1 MLFWWMISWLVDIN
15 VKKTPLNVRGNVQ
28 HLQCISK
35 MSIFWD
41 KILIKGWFIRTI
53 NDISSVSCT
62 SVVPIMLCFWHPP
75 FKVSFGSIKLSLFQT
90 FVNFFSQIHTN
101 IKCIFNTFLLTFF
114 YVFSKCFV
122 CIELIR
128 NILLEL
134 PKWIYSG
141 FCSPPHQLP
150 SYHSGYQVQTHS
162 RNQKIFAV
170 QIWLCETIITYI
182 CREIGYF

>member
-1 MLFWWMISWLVDIN
+1 MIHQNYKW
-15 VKKTPLNVRGNVQ
+15 
-28 HLQCISK
+28 HL
-35 MSIFWD
+35 
-41 KILIKGWFIRTI
+41 
-53 NDISSVSCT
+53 
-62 SVVPIMLCFWHPP
+62 
-75 FKVSFGSIKLSLFQT
+75 VSFLYQWCTHHAMFLTSSFQSIVWFNQIIIIS
-90 FVNFFSQIHTN
+90 NFFKFFFTNTTN

-141 FCSPPHQLP
+141 FCCPPHQLP